1 MGKYGNIGVRLILT
15 EILLGDTHMS
25 TDNQVLVELTSE
37 QSVAFDDIGLTIGAS
52 DIDRDAALESF
63 YNLVCVNS
71 EVSYTL
77 WTEGSKRVMNAYAI
91 KKGIKCIMN
100 DGTLNPTV
108 KTMWARF
115 TKDIG
120 DKYGITKPTKPTS
133 GAKEKSE
140 QRAKANAKV
149 ETLKAK
155 PVEELHA
162 ELKAKLDNPSSKS
175 LTEAKVIQRAIDA
188 KANDVRKA
196 ESAEVTELRKDIK
209 EILAQIEDAGALRD
223 IRAYLLEIM

>member
-1 MGKYGNIGVRLILT
+1 
-15 EILLGDTHMS
+15 MS
-25 TDNQVLVELTSE
+25 TDNQVLVELTEE
-37 QSVAFDDIGLTIGAS
+37 QSVAFDDIGASVGAS
-52 DIDRDAALESF
+52 DIDRNTALESF
-63 YNLVCVNS
+63 YNLVYDGSV
-71 EVSYTL
+71 VSYIL

-91 KKGIKCIMN
+91 KRDIKCIMR

-115 TKDIG
+115 TKDVG

-133 GAKEKSE
+133 GAKGKSE

-188 KANDVRKA
+188 KAKDIEKA